1 MKFSEN
7 VRVLVVVLVEMQQEK
22 LPTMYSQVM
31 KATQDNSGLVIDDV
45 TIKINREEEEETYGR
60 GK

>member
-1 MKFSEN
+1 VHFLA
-7 VRVLVVVLVEMQQEK
+7 VILVEMQQEK
-22 LPTMYSQVM
+22 LPNMYSQVM
-31 KATQDNSGLVIDDV
+31 KKAQDKSGLVIDDV